1 MQLYISNFKI
11 QSLLK
16 EQIQILE
23 KLPDGAMII
32 KMQQLRPPNMH
43 SNKQV

>member
-32 KMQQLRPPNMH
+32 KMQQIRP
-43 SNKQV
+43 SVSQSAK